1 MDPQDLARFETDA
14 AEIVGAMKELFAE
27 FEKRLG
33 EVVSAQR
40 VAASETRAE
49 GAHVTQQLQELGRFA
64 KSLVGEQRNLLTRID
79 REWQMHIDSNAQRA
93 GEAQAKAFG
102 ESIAQGLHEQLAEL
116 ATQVEASTRR
126 LTWKT
131 SLRWALGIA
140 IAIPLAIN
148 LGVQAIAPSVEK
160 LSVSGLTPEQTRDAL
175 SKLVPCHPE
184 KNNWRDWHICIAV
197 DAPPSLVRGAS
208 GEALVVVRGM

>member
-1 MDPQDLARFETDA
+1 MDPQDFARFETDA

-40 VAASETRAE
+40 VAASEARAE
-49 GAHVTQQLQELGRFA
+49 GAHVTQQLQELSRFA
-64 KSLVGEQRNLLTRID
+64 KNLVGEQRNLLTRID
-79 REWQMHIDSNAQRA
+79 RDWQMHIDSNAQRA

-102 ESIAQGLHEQLAEL
+102 ESIARGLHEQLAEL
-116 ATQVEASTRR
+116 ATQVEASTRH

-140 IAIPLAIN
+140 IAIPLTIN
-148 LGVQAIAPSVEK
+148 LGVQAIAPSAEK

-175 SKLVPCHPE
+175 SKLVPCHPDM
-184 KNNWRDWHICIAV
+184 NNWHDWHICIAV
-197 DAPPSLVRGAS
+197 DAPPSLARGAS

>member
-1 MDPQDLARFETDA
+1 MDSQDLARFETDV
-14 AEIVGAMKELFAE
+14 AEIVGAMKDLFTE

-40 VAASETRAE
+40 VTTSEARAE
-49 GAHVTQQLQELGRFA
+49 GARITHQLQELGSSA
-64 KSLVGEQRNLLTRID
+64 KSLVAEQRNLLTRIE
-79 REWQMHIDSNAQRA
+79 REWQMHIDSNAERA

-102 ESIAQGLHEQLAEL
+102 ESIAQGLHEQLARL
-116 ATQVEASTRR
+116 ATQVEVSTRH
-126 LTWKT
+126 LTWKS

-140 IAIPLAIN
+140 LAIPLAIN

-160 LSVSGLTPEQTRDAL
+160 LSVAGLTPEQTRDAL

-184 KNNWRDWHICIAV
+184 KNWHDWHICIAV
-197 DAPPSLVRGAS
+197 DAPPSLMKGAN

>member
-40 VAASETRAE
+40 VATSEARAE

-64 KSLVGEQRNLLTRID
+64 KNLVAEQRNLLTRID
-79 REWQMHIDSNAQRA
+79 RDWQMHIDSNAQRA

-102 ESIAQGLHEQLAEL
+102 ESIARGLQEQLAEL

-131 SLRWALGIA
+131 SLRWALGIG
-140 IAIPLAIN
+140 IAIPIAIN

-160 LSVSGLTPEQTRDAL
+160 LSVAGLTPEQTREAL
-175 SKLVPCHPE
+175 SKLVPCRVAKP
-184 KNNWRDWHICIAV
+184 W
-197 DAPPSLVRGAS
+197 
-208 GEALVVVRGM
+208 

>member
-40 VAASETRAE
+40 VAESETRAE
-49 GAHVTQQLQELGRFA
+49 GAHVTQQLRELGRFA
-64 KSLVGEQRNLLTRID
+64 KNLVGEQRNLLTRID

-102 ESIAQGLHEQLAEL
+102 ESIARGLHEQLAEL

-160 LSVSGLTPEQTRDAL
+160 LSVAGLTPEQTRDAL
-175 SKLVPCHPE
+175 SKLVPCRVE
-184 KNNWRDWHICIAV
+184 KTNWRDWHVCVGV
-197 DAPPSLVRGAS
+197 DNPPRLTKGSS
-208 GEALVVVRGM
+208 SEALVVVRGM